1 MKKMFVK
8 IKESVEEKLRKLCS
22 GLSPEKRVPA
32 IVVLAAL
39 FAIGNFYM
47 IFRAIHDIGR
57 EDVRPEIIEI
67 PPMEIPDIVPADT
80 LPDKRVQEMEEFFN
94 RFNQKENGET
104 EAGNQEIPGFCRDV
118 PPVPRGDVAHFRT
131 VRRGKKE
138 RGKKCGIQH
147 RASRSE
153 GSGHRRGQDCRL

>member
-8 IKESVEEKLRKLCS
+8 IKESAEEKLRKLCA

-32 IVVLAAL
+32 IVMLAAL

-67 PPMEIPDIVPADT
+67 PPIEIPDVVPADT

-94 RFNQKENGET
+94 RVNQKENE
-104 EAGNQEIPGFCRDV
+104 
-118 PPVPRGDVAHFRT
+118 
-131 VRRGKKE
+131 
-138 RGKKCGIQH
+138 
-147 RASRSE
+147 
-153 GSGHRRGQDCRL
+153 

>member
-8 IKESVEEKLRKLCS
+8 IKESVEEKLRKLCA

-32 IVVLAAL
+32 IVMLAAL

-67 PPMEIPDIVPADT
+67 PPIEIPDVVPADT
-80 LPDKRVQEMEEFFN
+80 LPDKRVQEMEEFFFFLIVLCLGYFLIK
-94 RFNQKENGET
+94 RLSKSFYEKIFIYTQFYIFRAEFTYSTGCIT
-104 EAGNQEIPGFCRDV
+104 RCQ
-118 PPVPRGDVAHFRT
+118 GD
-131 VRRGKKE
+131 
-138 RGKKCGIQH
+138 C
-147 RASRSE
+147 
-153 GSGHRRGQDCRL
+153 C